1 MVLLILKGY
10 VAIINNTA
18 VVQLLL
24 FMESL
29 FFQYNLTAQKS
40 RI

>member
-24 FMESL
+24 FMERTSVY
-29 FFQYNLTAQKS
+29 FFST
-40 RI
+40 I

>member
-1 MVLLILKGY
+1 MVILILKGY

-24 FMESL
+24 FIERASVY
-29 FFQYNLTAQKS
+29 FFSTISTKE
-40 RI
+40 